1 MRPVEFLWEI
11 QDIIDIGTTETING
25 LVIIADNTDIV
36 LRRNQK
42 RQQFMLRRVRVLI
55 FIDHDILDF
64 FLQFCLNVR
73 MFLQKPNRIADKV
86 IKIHCIGV
94 FQAFL
99 IFLVKMCNGVV
110 GRNGAL

>member
-1 MRPVEFLWEI
+1 MRSIEFLREI

-42 RQQFMLRRVRVLI
+42 RQQFVLRRIRVLI

-64 FLQFCLNVR
+64 FLQFCLNIR
-73 MFLQKPNRIADKV
+73 MFLQKLNRITDKV
-86 IKIHCIGV
+86 IKVHCICV
-94 FQAFL
+94 FQVFL
-99 IFLVKMCNGVV
+99 IFFVKVRNGVI
-110 GRNGAL
+110 GRNRAL